1 MNNLEINEVYSF
13 KMNSGEEM
21 VAKVVEVVNGKV
33 SVTQPVS
40 VAPGPQGM
48 GLVPSLFTA
57 DHGKNLVINIDNVAV
72 YGVTDDNIRVKYIEA
87 TTGIATPTQKKVILG

>member
-33 SVTQPVS
+33 NIIDYKTNKEIKKEKCNEI
-40 VAPGPQGM
+40 
-48 GLVPSLFTA
+48 FKRK
-57 DHGKNLVINIDNVAV
+57 GK
-72 YGVTDDNIRVKYIEA
+72 GCFFSFFFCFW
-87 TTGIATPTQKKVILG
+87 G